1 MARWIKNP
9 SASTQVAKEVQV
21 QSLDGCSGLKDAVL
35 LQPHLRFSPGG
46 SESRIQKFPG
56 QGRKLCHSSDT
67 AGSILNPL
75 SHEGIL
81 N

>member
-35 LQPHLRFSPGG
+35 LQPHLRFSPWPKNF
-46 SESRIQKFPG
+46 RMLWVQP
-56 QGRKLCHSSDT
+56 
-67 AGSILNPL
+67 
-75 SHEGIL
+75 
-81 N
+81 